1 MARPM
6 FIGWLLLIGSF
17 LLQGCVNAVPA
28 MPEEGTVQSNVI
40 VGRVIAVITG
50 ERSRK
55 FEPAVKSFEVRNRAT
70 SERFMVEVGVDN
82 ERFLLALPPGDYEL
96 IRVQINE
103 GPFLSIAQLVS
114 GFSIGPDPIT
124 YLGTW
129 RFGVDSPKYG
139 RMVSLSI
146 VNDEQDLADIV
157 QTLALNDP
165 SFDREVVTTVLPDPP
180 QLQARLFEVMPYPR
194 VPRYFRRHWW

>member
-1 MARPM
+1 
-6 FIGWLLLIGSF
+6 
-17 LLQGCVNAVPA
+17 
-28 MPEEGTVQSNVI
+28 
-40 VGRVIAVITG
+40 
-50 ERSRK
+50 
-55 FEPAVKSFEVRNRAT
+55 
-70 SERFMVEVGVDN
+70 MVEVGADN
-82 ERFLLALPPGDYEL
+82 ERFVLALPPGDYEL

-103 GPFLSIAQLVS
+103 GPFLSIAQLAA

-146 VNDEQDLADIV
+146 VHDEQDLADIV

-165 SFDREVVTTVLPDPP
+165 SLDREVVTTVLPDPP

>member
-1 MARPM
+1 M
-6 FIGWLLLIGSF
+6 
-17 LLQGCVNAVPA
+17 
-28 MPEEGTVQSNVI
+28 
-40 VGRVIAVITG
+40 
-50 ERSRK
+50 
-55 FEPAVKSFEVRNRAT
+55 RNRAT
-70 SERFMVEVGVDN
+70 NEQFMVEVGADN
-82 ERFLLALPPGDYEL
+82 ERFVLALPPGDYEL

-103 GPFLSIAQLVS
+103 GPFLSIAQLAA

-146 VNDEQDLADIV
+146 VHDEQDLADIV

-165 SFDREVVTTVLPDPP
+165 SLDREVVTTVLPDPP

>member
-1 MARPM
+1 
-6 FIGWLLLIGSF
+6 
-17 LLQGCVNAVPA
+17 
-28 MPEEGTVQSNVI
+28 
-40 VGRVIAVITG
+40 
-50 ERSRK
+50 
-55 FEPAVKSFEVRNRAT
+55 
-70 SERFMVEVGVDN
+70 
-82 ERFLLALPPGDYEL
+82 
-96 IRVQINE
+96 
-103 GPFLSIAQLVS
+103 LSIAQLAA

-146 VNDEQDLADIV
+146 VHDEQDLADIV

-165 SFDREVVTTVLPDPP
+165 SLDREVVTTVLPDPP

>member
-1 MARPM
+1 
-6 FIGWLLLIGSF
+6 
-17 LLQGCVNAVPA
+17 
-28 MPEEGTVQSNVI
+28 
-40 VGRVIAVITG
+40 
-50 ERSRK
+50 
-55 FEPAVKSFEVRNRAT
+55 
-70 SERFMVEVGVDN
+70 MVEVGADN
-82 ERFLLALPPGDYEL
+82 ERFVLALPPGDYEL
-96 IRVQINE
+96 IRIQITE
-103 GPFLSIAQLVS
+103 GPFLSIAQLAF

-139 RMVSLSI
+139 RMVSISM

-165 SFDREVVTTVLPDPP
+165 SLDREVVTTVLPDPP